1 MTVILQGGDGEYF
14 GHVAIDLSP
23 KEAEWLTEKMNPA
36 LAELQLRRQMN
47 RGIQAVAV
55 PDESYCNSAR
65 SMI

>member
-1 MTVILQGGDGEYF
+1 MTVILQGADGEYF

-23 KEAEWLTEKMNPA
+23 SEAEYLVEKMNPA

-55 PDESYCNSAR
+55 PDR
-65 SMI
+65 S